1 MKCPQCEAW
10 TEVRETRQRT
20 DGTKRR
26 RYECANL
33 HRFTTVERIE
43 EAKRGRLPRQKDPAT

>member
-1 MKCPQCEAW
+1 MKCPHCEAW

-43 EAKRGRLPRQKDPAT
+43 EIKRGPPPRQKDPAT

>member
-43 EAKRGRLPRQKDPAT
+43 EAKRGPLPRQKDQAT

>member
-1 MKCPQCEAW
+1 MKCPQCDAW

-43 EAKRGRLPRQKDPAT
+43 EAKRGRQPRQKDQAT

>member
-1 MKCPQCEAW
+1 MKCPKCEAW

-43 EAKRGRLPRQKDPAT
+43 EIKRGPPPRQKDQAT

>member
-43 EAKRGRLPRQKDPAT
+43 EAKRGRLPRQKDQAT

>member
-1 MKCPQCEAW
+1 MKCPHCEAW
-10 TEVRETRQRT
+10 TEVRETRKRA

-33 HRFTTVERIE
+33 HKFTTLERVEE
-43 EAKRGRLPRQKDPAT
+43 MKRGCRPRQKDPET

>member
-1 MKCPQCEAW
+1 MKCPHCEAW

-43 EAKRGRLPRQKDPAT
+43 EIKRGPPPRQKDQAT

>member
-1 MKCPQCEAW
+1 MKCPHCEAW

-43 EAKRGRLPRQKDPAT
+43 EAKRGRLPRQKDQAT

>member
-43 EAKRGRLPRQKDPAT
+43 ETKRGRLPRQKDPAT